1 MNPYNFRR
9 PEQGDEFLKF
19 RVLAAEAKAR
29 IAIYGSRKVV
39 LSLAEFMR
47 AGGSIQTPEQER
59 AFVALCSKM
68 REDSAS
74 GKEQVPEDDMSC
86 LLFDP
91 KPPSSEP
98 AP

>member
-1 MNPYNFRR
+1 MNPKLA
-9 PEQGDEFLKF
+9 DSL

-39 LSLAEFMR
+39 LSLVQFMR

-59 AFVALCSKM
+59 ACVTLCSKM

-74 GKEQVPEDDMSC
+74 GKEQVSEDDMSC

-91 KPPSSEP
+91 KPPSSEL